1 MPRQTSPNAALFWK
15 MEEMIKLLNIHL
27 NHFPKHEKYG
37 LCQQIRQTA
46 YELYGMIVECEKK
59 ISQ

>member
-27 NHFPKHEKYG
+27 NHFPKHENVFSCRLYG
-37 LCQQIRQTA
+37 LRKYKKQIKEA
-46 YELYGMIVECEKK
+46 LKDVKSI
-59 ISQ
+59 